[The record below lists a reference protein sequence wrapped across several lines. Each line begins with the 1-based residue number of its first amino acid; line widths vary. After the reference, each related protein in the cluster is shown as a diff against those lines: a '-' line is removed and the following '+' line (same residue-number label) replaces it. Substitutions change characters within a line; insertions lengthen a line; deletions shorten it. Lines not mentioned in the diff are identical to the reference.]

1 MVPHPSSQSSSI
13 VTQPLLT
20 ADFQRLVENVSDVYF
35 VHDLAGRFTYL
46 SPQFERMFGYPV
58 ADCLGQKFEPLV
70 HPEDLAA
77 IDHMLAQL
85 LLDHIPHESLEI
97 RVRHQQGD
105 WIWIL
110 ISHSVV
116 VEDDEVIAIQGVAK
130 NISDRKATEAAL
142 RESESRFQ
150 EMMQNIQGAVYRYT
164 IRADGSDAFLYI
176 SPSWEF
182 IYEQDPQEAID
193 DITKAW
199 KLVHPED
206 QLLLWS
212 RIQDVVQSLE
222 PLAMEY
228 RVITA
233 KGNHKWVSFQVQPKK
248 LANNDVVM
256 DGIIVDVT
264 DQKNTELQLQ
274 SQTEKLAQTLET
286 LQQTQMRMI
295 QSEKMS
301 ALGQLVAGVA
311 HEINNPVNFIYGNL
325 KYTQQYL
332 QDLTQL
338 LMVYEECYPD
348 PNPKVQSLMDDLD
361 LPYLLSDLPKM
372 VSSMKMGA
380 DRIRDIVLSLRN
392 FSRLDESELKAA
404 NIHEGIDNTL
414 LILQH
419 RLKSQ
424 DARPEIT
431 IVKHYGKFPD
441 LECYAGQ
448 LNQVFMN
455 ILGNAI
461 DALEDCWE
469 KDASRPLVI
478 TIETQKIE
486 STVTI
491 RISDTGVGIPTD
503 SLTRLFD
510 PFYTTKPIGKGTG
523 MGLSISY
530 QVVVDRHRGRLTCE
544 SVPGTGTTFVI
555 SLPSQR
561 D

>member
-1 MVPHPSSQSSSI
+1 MVPNPSALQ
-13 VTQPLLT
+13 TQPLLT

-58 ADCLGQKFEPLV
+58 ADCLGQMFTPLV

-77 IDHMLAQL
+77 IDHMLQQL
-85 LLDHIPHESLEI
+85 VLDHIPHENLEM
-97 RVRHQQGD
+97 RVRHRSGH
-105 WIWIL
+105 WVWIL

-116 VEDDEVIAIQGVAK
+116 IEEGKKVIAVQGVAK
-130 NISDRKATEAAL
+130 NISDRKVAEVELKLKTE
-142 RESESRFQ
+142 
-150 EMMQNIQGAVYRYT
+150 
-164 IRADGSDAFLYI
+164 
-176 SPSWEF
+176 
-182 IYEQDPQEAID
+182 
-193 DITKAW
+193 
-199 KLVHPED
+199 
-206 QLLLWS
+206 QL
-212 RIQDVVQSLE
+212 E
-222 PLAMEY
+222 
-228 RVITA
+228 
-233 KGNHKWVSFQVQPKK
+233 
-248 LANNDVVM
+248 
-256 DGIIVDVT
+256 
-264 DQKNTELQLQ
+264 
-274 SQTEKLAQTLET
+274 QTLEQ

-348 PNPKVQSLMDDLD
+348 PHPKVQSLMDDLD

-392 FSRLDESELKAA
+392 FSRLDEAELKAA
-404 NIHEGIDNTL
+404 NLHEGIDNTL

-431 IVKHYGKFPD
+431 VVKHYGEFPD

-461 DALEDCWE
+461 DALEETWN
-469 KDASRPLVI
+469 KDSSRILEI
-478 TIETQKIE
+478 QIETEQVE
-486 STVTI
+486 STVI
-491 RISDTGVGIPTD
+491 VRISDNGMGIPQD

-530 QVVVDRHRGRLTCE
+530 QVVVDRHRGTLTCE
-544 SVPGTGTTFVI
+544 SKLGVGTTFVI
-555 SLPSQR
+555 SLPR
-561 D
+561 RPG

>member
-1 MVPHPSSQSSSI
+1 MVPRPSSI

-35 VHDLAGRFTYL
+35 VHDLAGHFTYL
-46 SPQFERMFGYPV
+46 SPQFERMFGYLV
-58 ADCLGQKFEPLV
+58 VDCLGQVFSPLV
-70 HPEDLAA
+70 HPEDLGA
-77 IDHMLAQL
+77 IDRMLAQL
-85 LLDHIPHESLEI
+85 LLDHIPHENLEI
-97 RVRHQQGD
+97 RIRHQQGH

-116 VEDDEVIAIQGVAK
+116 VEGDEVVSIQGVAK

-150 EMMQNIQGAVYRYT
+150 EMMQNIQGTVCRYLT
-164 IRADGSDAFLYI
+164 RTDGSDAFLYI
-176 SPSWEF
+176 SPSWEKL
-182 IYEQDPQEAID
+182 YEQDPQEPLND
-193 DITKAW
+193 SRNAW
-199 KLVHPED
+199 KLIHPED
-206 QLLLWS
+206 IGSLQAAIEAS
-212 RIQDVVQSLE
+212 AQSLE
-222 PLAMEY
+222 PAISEY
-228 RVITA
+228 RLITPN
-233 KGNHKWVSFQVQPKK
+233 GTHKWASFQVKPKR
-248 LANNDVVM
+248 LSTGDIIW
-256 DGIIVDVT
+256 DGIIIDVT
-264 DQKNTELQLQ
+264 DRKIAELQLQ
-274 SQTEKLAQTLET
+274 TQTEKLEETLET

-348 PNPKVQSLMDDLD
+348 PDPKVQSLMDDLD

-404 NIHEGIDNTL
+404 NLHEGIDNTL

-424 DARPEIT
+424 DARPEID
-431 IVKHYGKFPD
+431 IIKKYGEFPD

-469 KDASRPLVI
+469 KDASRPLAI
-478 TIETQKIE
+478 TIETQQIE
-486 STVTI
+486 SIVTI

-530 QVVVDRHRGRLTCE
+530 QVVVDRHQGSLTCE
-544 SVPGTGTTFVI
+544 SVSGEGTTFVI
-555 SLPSQR
+555 SLPIQR
-561 D
+561 